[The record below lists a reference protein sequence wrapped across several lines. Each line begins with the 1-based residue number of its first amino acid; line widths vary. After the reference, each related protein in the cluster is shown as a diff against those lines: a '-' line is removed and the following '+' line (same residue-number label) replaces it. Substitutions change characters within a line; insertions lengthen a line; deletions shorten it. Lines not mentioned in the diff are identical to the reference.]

1 MVNWIRLRSLLEIE
15 IIHELPS
22 RTIDFVL
29 SFPPADLDADVFM
42 DLPLGTGFDGNR
54 GV

>member
-1 MVNWIRLRSLLEIE
+1 MVNWISVRSILDIASIYEFPIRLIDIVIE
-15 IIHELPS
+15 FS
-22 RTIDFVL
+22 Q
-29 SFPPADLDADVFM
+29 SDLDANVFM